1 MVRRRTTLLGSHESA
16 LIDLK
21 TTLHAM
27 ASGAV
32 RKPGRA
38 RGCGGPS
45 GLLSAILRRAAR
57 TAKRVLGYLLERP

>member
-32 RKPGRA
+32 RKPSRA

-45 GLLSAILRRAAR
+45 GLLVAILGRAVR
-57 TAKRVLGYLLERP
+57 TAKRVFGYLREQP